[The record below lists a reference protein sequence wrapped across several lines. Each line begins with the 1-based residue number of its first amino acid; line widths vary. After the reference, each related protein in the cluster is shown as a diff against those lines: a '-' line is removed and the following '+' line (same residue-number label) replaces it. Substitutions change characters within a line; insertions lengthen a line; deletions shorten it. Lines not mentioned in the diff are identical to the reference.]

1 MNLIQEKKYKCP
13 ICGNEDINSIGTL
26 NGKPYCRRCVS
37 FKGEEASDFSFASKE
52 ANPTLS
58 YELSYEQKVLSWK
71 LVENYKNGIDT
82 LVYAVCGSGKTE
94 ICLGIIK
101 YAIENGLHVGFAV
114 PRRSVCVELGL
125 RFKSIFQRNTIVM
138 VYGGHHRKITGDIV
152 CLTTHQLF
160 RYEKY
165 FDLLIMD
172 EIDAFPYKGNDILE
186 KMFKRSIKGHYVLLT
201 ATPSKELIKE
211 YQKPGKSLLKLF
223 ARFHHHLLPVPK
235 IITGNFIKIHYKL
248 ITLLKRFFDSGK
260 QVFIFVPTIDLSR
273 KIAMLLKPFFHRGTY
288 INSKAKKPEKIIEDF
303 KNKKYSYLV
312 TTAVLER
319 GVTIKDLQVI
329 IYYAD
334 NAIYDSA
341 SLIQISGR
349 VGRKKDAPEGEVIF
363 LAKKKTTHMERAI
376 SEIESAN
383 KSLQNMLQ
391 KNRNKRL
398 LQTF

>member
-1 MNLIQEKKYKCP
+1 MDLIQEEKYKCP
-13 ICGNEDINSIGTL
+13 ICGNTDANSIGLL
-26 NGKPYCRRCVS
+26 NGKPYCRRCIS
-37 FKGEEASDFSFASKE
+37 FKGEEVHEFDILPRE

-71 LVENYKNGIDT
+71 LVENYRSGIDT

-94 ICLGIIK
+94 ICLGVIK
-101 YAIENGLHVGFAV
+101 YAIENGLRVGFAV

-125 RFKSIFQRNTIVM
+125 RFKNIFQSNSIVM

-160 RYEKY
+160 RYEHF

-172 EIDAFPYKGNDILE
+172 EIDAFPYKGNVVLE
-186 KMFKRSIKGHYVLLT
+186 QIFKRSIKGHYVLLT
-201 ATPSKELIKE
+201 ATPSTELMDE
-211 YQKPGKSLLKLF
+211 YQKPGKSILKLF
-223 ARFHHHLLPVPK
+223 ARFHHHFLPVPK

-248 ITLLKRFFDSGK
+248 ITLLKRFLNNNK
-260 QVFIFVPTIDLSR
+260 QVFIFVPTIDLS
-273 KIAMLLKPFFHRGTY
+273 KQIAMFLKPFFHKGTY
-288 INSKAKKPEKIIEDF
+288 INSKAKNPEKIIQDF
-303 KNKKYSYLV
+303 KSKRYQYLV

-329 IYYAD
+329 IYHAD
-334 NAIYDSA
+334 SPIYDSA
-341 SLIQISGR
+341 ALIQISGR

-363 LAKKKTTHMERAI
+363 LAKSKTIHMERAVD
-376 SEIESAN
+376 EINTAN

-391 KNRNKRL
+391 KRKNK
-398 LQTF
+398 